1 MNIAVFGLGYVGTV
15 TAACLSGLGH
25 NVIGVDTLESK
36 VERFN
41 RGESPVLE
49 PGVDELL
56 RSGLDSGR
64 LRATVSGD
72 EAVAASELA
81 MICVGTPSRPNG
93 DIDLS
98 HVETVAGQIGAALQ
112 TTDKADYTL
121 VIRSTVLPGTA
132 ATVGQI
138 LEQTS
143 GRLLGAGISVAV
155 NPEFLREGQGV
166 ADFTAP
172 PLVLVGADNEA
183 TGHKVQS
190 LYDGIDAPR
199 RLVPIKVAELV
210 KYANNSWH
218 ATKVTF
224 ANEVGVIS
232 QALGV
237 DGREVMDILC
247 ADEKLNISTAYLRP
261 GFAFGGSC
269 LPKDV
274 RALNFTAKDH
284 DVATPLLSSLLSSN
298 SIHVE
303 RLVDL
308 LLRWDQPRIGFVG
321 LAFKPGTDDLRE
333 SPIVDVVERMLG
345 KGFHCHIHDPDISMA
360 NLVGNNLAYI
370 EDEIPHLSKLLV
382 DDVAELLA
390 MCDVLVVSKTSDA
403 LLDALRS
410 PAAEQRVIDLVGVGN
425 TDLGGR
431 DYAGVAW

>member
-1 MNIAVFGLGYVGTV
+1 M
-15 TAACLSGLGH
+15 
-25 NVIGVDTLESK
+25 
-36 VERFN
+36 
-41 RGESPVLE
+41 
-49 PGVDELL
+49 
-56 RSGLDSGR
+56 
-64 LRATVSGD
+64 
-72 EAVAASELA
+72 
-81 MICVGTPSRPNG
+81 
-93 DIDLS
+93 
-98 HVETVAGQIGAALQ
+98 
-112 TTDKADYTL
+112 
-121 VIRSTVLPGTA
+121 
-132 ATVGQI
+132 
-138 LEQTS
+138 
-143 GRLLGAGISVAV
+143 
-155 NPEFLREGQGV
+155 
-166 ADFTAP
+166 ADFMAP

-199 RLVPIKVAELV
+199 RVVPIKVAELV

-403 LLDALRS
+403 LLNALRS